1 MRRPLHTR
9 CLAVAAVALTMLV
22 ASAAAQAP
30 RERLDLPQIQ
40 ARIVEQT
47 NILRGRND
55 LPPVALD
62 PRLATAAQ
70 RYADFMA
77 GTERYGHEADGQRAA
92 DRVAA
97 EGYDYCALAENIA
110 YVFSSLGFTPDQLAT
125 RLLSG
130 WERSPEHRRN
140 LLLAS
145 ATAIGIGVAQSPNS
159 RRFYAVQLIAQPR
172 SAATTFEVRNATDSA
187 VRYDVDGEGFT
198 LAPGVTR
205 THTRCSESELRFQ
218 PPVASPGVG
227 VIRVRD
233 RARYVVSGSDAAG
246 VTVRA
251 Q

>member
-1 MRRPLHTR
+1 ML
-9 CLAVAAVALTMLV
+9 CFAVTSVALTML
-22 ASAAAQAP
+22 ATPAAAQAP

-40 ARIVEQT
+40 ARIVELT
-47 NILRGRND
+47 NTVRGRNT
-55 LPPVALD
+55 LAPVAPD
-62 PRLATAAQ
+62 PRLAAAAQ
-70 RYADFMA
+70 RFADFMA
-77 GTERYGHEADGQRAA
+77 STERYGHEADGQRAA

-97 EGYDYCALAENIA
+97 EGYDYCALGENIA
-110 YVFSSLGFTPDQLAT
+110 YVFNSLGFTPDELAA
-125 RLLSG
+125 RLLAG

-187 VRYDVDGEGFT
+187 VRYEVDGEGYT
-198 LAPGVTR
+198 LAPGATR
-205 THTRCSESELRFQ
+205 THTRCSESDLRFP
-218 PPVASPGVG
+218 PPVASPGEG

-246 VTVRA
+246 VTIRA